1 MQRLP
6 LAARPS
12 GVKTLLAAAAAAIAL
27 TLGVAGCSGE
37 TDQSMMAEGA
47 MPAADMPMTEMAAD
61 SRSPVVD
68 QQIIRT
74 AYVTIRVADVDTGIT
89 AVRDAVSAAGG
100 TISTEDISNYD
111 GSQSAT
117 LTVRIPA
124 ETLDAFLAELPN
136 LGTIEQSSVSAA
148 DVTTQVI
155 DLDARIA
162 SLQSSIARL
171 QELQSQAANVADLV
185 AVETEL
191 ANRQAEL
198 ESLQSQRDYLG
209 EQVAMSTVTITLYP
223 DVEAVT
229 TTPDFLRGL
238 ETGWN
243 ALLSA
248 GGALVTA
255 AGFIIPFAIVIAI
268 IVLVVRWIIARRKKS
283 GGGTA

>member
-12 GVKTLLAAAAAAIAL
+12 GVKTLIAAAAAAIAL
-27 TLGVAGCSGE
+27 TFGVAGCSGE

-47 MPAADMPMTEMAAD
+47 MPAAEMPMSDMAGEAK
-61 SRSPVVD
+61 SPVVD
-68 QQIIRT
+68 QQVIRT
-74 AYVTIRVADVDTGIT
+74 AWVTIRVREVDSAVADVRS
-89 AVRDAVSAAGG
+89 AVTAAGG
-100 TISTEDISNYD
+100 TINSEDITNYD
-111 GSQSAT
+111 GTQTAT
-117 LTVRIPA
+117 LSVRVPA
-124 ETLDAFLAELPN
+124 EDLDAFLAGLAD
-136 LGTIEQSSVSAA
+136 LGTVEQSSVTAA

-162 SLQSSIARL
+162 SLEASIARL
-171 QELQSQAANVADLV
+171 TELQAQAANVADLV

-191 ANRQAEL
+191 TNRQAEL
-198 ESLQSQRDYLG
+198 DSLKSQRDYLG
-209 EQVAMSTVTITLYP
+209 EQVAMSTVSITLVP
-223 DVEAVT
+223 EVDAVT
-229 TTPDFLRGL
+229 STPDFLRGL

-255 AGFIIPFAIVIAI
+255 AGFIIPFAVVIAI
-268 IVLVVRWIIARRKKS
+268 IVLVIRWIIRRRKKT